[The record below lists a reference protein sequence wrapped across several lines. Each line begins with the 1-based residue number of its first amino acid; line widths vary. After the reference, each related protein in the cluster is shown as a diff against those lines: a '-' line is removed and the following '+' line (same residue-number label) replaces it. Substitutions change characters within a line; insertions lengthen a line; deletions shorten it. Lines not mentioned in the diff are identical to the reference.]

1 MSVLKSG
8 SKAPDIK
15 LPLVGGA
22 MFSLADELAK
32 GRVALAFFKVSC
44 PVCQYAFPYFERFSQ
59 KLRTKG
65 LTFVG
70 ISQDIERDTVEFAK
84 ELGVT
89 FPIALDRPD
98 RYPVSAAYGLTNVPT
113 LIVVNG
119 AGFIDQSIV
128 GWSKSDMEE
137 LYKEFWDSATAR
149 VPIFEPGE
157 KVADF
162 KAG

>member
-1 MSVLKSG
+1 MSALKSG
-8 SKAPDIK
+8 SKASDVN
-15 LPLVGGA
+15 LPLVGGGT
-22 MFSLADELAK
+22 FSLREALSE

-44 PVCQYAFPYFERFSQ
+44 PVCQYAFPYYERFSR
-59 KLRTKG
+59 KLKAKG

-70 ISQDIERDTVEFAK
+70 VSQDNERDTLDFAK
-84 ELGVT
+84 EFGVT

-98 RYPVSAAYGLTNVPT
+98 RYPVSSAYGLTNVPT
-113 LIVVNG
+113 LFVVNG
-119 AGFIDQSIV
+119 AGFIDHSIV
-128 GWSKSDMEE
+128 SWSRSDMED

-149 VPIFEPGE
+149 VPIFEAGE